1 MTTHHWQKC
10 LATDAQGRDAVDR
23 MIDDDDDLAADP
35 IHDRPPARRNGGD
48 ADRLTALL
56 DSLTV
61 ATDERKF
68 RQK

>member
-1 MTTHHWQKC
+1 MTPDHWQKC

-23 MIDDDDDLAADP
+23 MIDDDELAADP
-35 IHDRPPARRNGGD
+35 IHDRPPSRRKGGD

-61 ATDERKF
+61 ATDERKW
-68 RQK
+68 RGE

>member
-1 MTTHHWQKC
+1 MRHPATTPNANSMKNIQ
-10 LATDAQGRDAVDR
+10 TTT
-23 MIDDDDDLAADP
+23 DDDLAADP

-61 ATDERKF
+61 ATDERKW
-68 RQK
+68 RGK